1 MNKQFEV
8 LAVNVA
14 FLGQTFPKGTLI
26 SKEEWAIQ
34 ADAFNAKKAAN
45 MPELNIDDVFEHLE
59 ERQIIKVVEEEEIE
73 EVEEVV
79 LPVAVKR
86 GRRGKK

>member
-1 MNKQFEV
+1 MSKQFEV

-59 ERQIIKVVEEEEIE
+59 KRQIIKAVEEKE
-73 EVEEVV
+73 EEVV

-86 GRRGKK
+86 ERRGKK